1 MFVRVRGSSDGGS
14 SELAMGFWLVFDR
27 ASYLVVEEI
36 KVSIVD
42 LGVLRVSR
50 GDQS

>member
-1 MFVRVRGSSDGGS
+1 MVDPVNLRWD
-14 SELAMGFWLVFDR
+14 FWLVFDR
-27 ASYLVVEEI
+27 ASCLVVEEI

-50 GDQS
+50 GDQL